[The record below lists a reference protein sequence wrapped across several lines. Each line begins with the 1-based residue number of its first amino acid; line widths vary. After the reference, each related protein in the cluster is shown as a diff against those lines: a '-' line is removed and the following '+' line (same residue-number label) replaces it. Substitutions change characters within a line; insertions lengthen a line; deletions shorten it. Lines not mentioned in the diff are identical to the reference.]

1 MTPMYTLRPIS
12 HVSKSCP
19 AFLRVT
25 NTCKIRFSFVGRHTL
40 RYAVPMKQI
49 YDSIKRGL
57 SALWEFFSAPPR
69 RGQCPHCGGGKCY
82 GACQFVQQKDAA
94 KKAG

>member
-1 MTPMYTLRPIS
+1 MTSMYSLRPIS

-25 NTCKIRFSFVGRHTL
+25 NACKVRFSFVGRLGL
-40 RYAVPMKQI
+40 RYAISMKKL
-49 YDSIKRGL
+49 YESIKRGL

-82 GACQFVQQKDAA
+82 GACQFVPQKDTG
-94 KKAG
+94 KNAG

>member
-1 MTPMYTLRPIS
+1 MTSMYALRPIS

-19 AFLRVT
+19 DFLRVT
-25 NTCKIRFSFVGRHTL
+25 NACKAQFSFGGWPAT
-40 RYAVPMKQI
+40 RYAVTMKKL

-57 SALWEFFSAPPR
+57 SALLEFFAAPPR

-82 GACQFVQQKDAA
+82 GACQFVRQNESGQKSE
-94 KKAG
+94 